1 MGKKKGSYFG
11 KSRKNWEYFK
21 WKKICPVYSF
31 KVVNNIPDFV
41 PSELAIKCNSAYLAS
56 SGTTGMYEGVE
67 SEFFVGLF
75 VGLRVDKDKIDEQQY
90 VAVYNQKNGELIFAG
105 YLMHPEYE
113 GRTTDLTEQ
122 IIRII
127 DGSLIA
133 NIRTQRL
140 PNINEGPLSFLAEQ
154 KLITGIE
161 IAAAK
166 AKEESFKNNQAK

>member
-11 KSRKNWEYFK
+11 KSKQNWEYIK
-21 WKKICPVYSF
+21 WKKVCPDFSF
-31 KVVNNIPDFV
+31 KVVNKIPGFV
-41 PSELAIKCNSAYLAS
+41 PIELAEKCNSAYLAS

-67 SEFFVGLF
+67 TDFFVGLV

-90 VAVYNQKNGELIFAG
+90 VAVYNKKNSELVFAG

-113 GRTTDLTEQ
+113 GRTTNFTNEQ
-122 IIRII
+122 VGII
-127 DGSLIA
+127 DGSLIS
-133 NIRTQRL
+133 NIRTNRL
-140 PNINEGPLSFLAEQ
+140 PNINEGSLYYLAEQ

-166 AKEESFKNNQAK
+166 AKEESLKIIK